1 MNRINTNYDEMY
13 RGQFHFS
20 LRSGWMND
28 INGLW
33 HNDGLY
39 YMAYQTTPDSTAFSM
54 EKCCMGLATSPDLVH
69 WKEQGVILR
78 PSKLGIPGSGST
90 VVDLKNCSGLQRA
103 NHPVFVT
110 LYSGHT
116 SGVCLAYSNDRGES
130 WQTYPGNPL
139 IPSPTFDPRDPH
151 VFWHTATGKWVM
163 AIYGP
168 DNGNTSF
175 YTSEDL
181 KTWTFASKLTGFGYE
196 CPDIYELPVDGDLK
210 NTKWVLMKATGKY
223 LIGTFDGVEFK
234 PEHAEPYDSVFGS
247 HFYAAQSFYRGTFPD
262 RRVVQIAWM
271 GNWGA
276 PFNTAPW
283 NQCATFPAELGLR
296 TFPEGVRLIRQPIA
310 EISKLYEWSKNWKA
324 QTIAA
329 GQNLLSGIQAQ
340 CYDLSLEIDLSR
352 SAANAIEF
360 WLPGRWVTYDV
371 RNRTLMGKK
380 LDSSGDRLKLRLLVD
395 WSQLEVFG
403 NEGEYYWSERV
414 ALPPGGGSELKL
426 NVDGNTELVSMSLHR
441 ISSIWRAFCKTP
453 KLA

>member
-1 MNRINTNYDEMY
+1 MEPVRDVS
-13 RGQFHFS
+13 RGT
-20 LRSGWMND
+20 G
-28 INGLW
+28 
-33 HNDGLY
+33 
-39 YMAYQTTPDSTAFSM
+39 TPHIS
-54 EKCCMGLATSPDLVH
+54 
-69 WKEQGVILR
+69 R
-78 PSKLGIPGSGST
+78 GSEA
-90 VVDLKNCSGLQRA
+90 D
-103 NHPVFVT
+103 
-110 LYSGHT
+110 
-116 SGVCLAYSNDRGES
+116 
-130 WQTYPGNPL
+130 
-139 IPSPTFDPRDPH
+139 
-151 VFWHTATGKWVM
+151 TAT
-163 AIYGP
+163 
-168 DNGNTSF
+168 
-175 YTSEDL
+175 
-181 KTWTFASKLTGFGYE
+181 
-196 CPDIYELPVDGDLK
+196 
-210 NTKWVLMKATGKY
+210 
-223 LIGTFDGVEFK
+223 
-234 PEHAEPYDSVFGS
+234 
-247 HFYAAQSFYRGTFPD
+247 
-262 RRVVQIAWM
+262 
-271 GNWGA
+271 
-276 PFNTAPW
+276 
-283 NQCATFPAELGLR
+283 
-296 TFPEGVRLIRQPIA
+296 IA